1 MNSDYDRIM
10 KGKFENLNNIFKQG
24 DKSEKLNDENMD
36 SSQAKENITKEVLI
50 RELKLLPFNS
60 TLLSH

>member
-36 SSQAKENITKEVLI
+36 SSQAKENITKEILI

-60 TLLSH
+60 TLL